1 MAAGTAKKIAPSKA
15 SSPFNTQLLR
25 ITSAVTPGYKRLAR
39 YDFATH
45 SHPVTVFHEGRQQ

>member
-1 MAAGTAKKIAPSKA
+1 VPSKA
-15 SSPFNTQLLR
+15 ISPFSTQLLR

-45 SHPVTVFHEGRQQ
+45 SHPVPVFHEGSQQ